1 MIVHDVEQ
9 NSQEWLDLRV
19 IPTAS
24 RMHEILTPK
33 TREFSTQSE
42 GYMDDLLVAHF
53 LGVSDDGGSQ
63 FMDRGTDLEPAAISY
78 LEFIESVKVERVGF
92 VTLDD
97 GSAGCSPDGLI
108 GDDVGLEIKV
118 KGAKEH
124 MRGLRRGP
132 QQHYCQVQAGLWIT
146 GRKRWWLFFYS
157 PGLPPMRRIV
167 ERDEE
172 FIGKLAAAVV
182 QFNVRLAEAKATIQA
197 MIEPVETPEPTLD
210 GLRFPGEEYAD
221 VI

>member
-1 MIVHDVEQ
+1 MKIHDVEQ
-9 NSQEWLDLRV
+9 NSQEWLDLRT

-33 TREFSTQSE
+33 TLKFSTQSE

-53 LGVSDDGGSQ
+53 LGVIDDGSSQ
-63 FMDRGTDLEPAAISY
+63 FMDRGTDLEPAATSF
-78 LEFIESVKVERVGF
+78 LEFAESVEVDRVGF

-108 GDDVGLEIKV
+108 GNDIGLEIKV

-146 GRKRWWLFFYS
+146 ERKQWWLYFWS
-157 PGLPPMRRIV
+157 PSFPPMRRIV
-167 ERDEE
+167 ERDEKFIAALAKAVAE
-172 FIGKLAAAVV
+172 F
-182 QFNVRLAEAKATIQA
+182 NERLAEAKAQIAA
-197 MIEPVETPEPTLD
+197 MMPEKAGPMLD
-210 GLRFPGEEYAD
+210 HIPGEEFAN
-221 VI
+221 VG

>member
-9 NSQEWLDLRV
+9 GSQEWLDFRT

-33 TREFSTQSE
+33 TLKFSTQSE

-53 LGVSDDGGSQ
+53 LGVTDDGSSQ
-63 FMDRGTDLEPAAISY
+63 FMDRGKDLEPAAISY
-78 LEFIESVKVERVGF
+78 LEFVESVKVERVGF

-108 GDDVGLEIKV
+108 GHDIGLEIKV

-132 QQHYCQVQAGLWIT
+132 QQHFCQVQAGLWIT
-146 GRKRWWLFFYS
+146 ERKQWWLYFWNPS
-157 PGLPPMRRIV
+157 LPPMRRIV
-167 ERDEE
+167 ERDDKFIAALALAVAE
-172 FIGKLAAAVV
+172 F
-182 QFNVRLAEAKATIQA
+182 NERLAEAKEKIQA
-197 MIEPVETPEPTLD
+197 MMQPVKAPEPTLD
-210 GLRFPGEEYAD
+210 YIPGQEYAN
-221 VI
+221 VG

>member
-1 MIVHDVEQ
+1 VIEHDVEQ
-9 NSQEWLDLRV
+9 GSQAWLDLRT

-33 TREFSTQSE
+33 TLEFSTQSE

-63 FMDRGTDLEPAAISY
+63 FMDRGKDLEPAAIGY
-78 LEFIESVKVERVGF
+78 LEFVESVEVRRVGF

-108 GDDVGLEIKV
+108 GDDVGLEIKI

-132 QQHYCQVQAGLWIT
+132 HEHKCQVQAGLWIT
-146 GRKRWWLFFYS
+146 GRKQWWLFFYN
-157 PGLPPMRRIV
+157 PGLPPQRRIV
-167 ERDEE
+167 ERDEK
-172 FIGKLAAAVV
+172 FIAKLAAAVAI
-182 QFNVRLAEAKATIQA
+182 FSERLAEAKAKIQA
-197 MIEPVETPEPTLD
+197 MMQPLPVPEPTLD
-210 GLRFPGEEYAD
+210 HIPGEEYAN
-221 VI
+221 VG